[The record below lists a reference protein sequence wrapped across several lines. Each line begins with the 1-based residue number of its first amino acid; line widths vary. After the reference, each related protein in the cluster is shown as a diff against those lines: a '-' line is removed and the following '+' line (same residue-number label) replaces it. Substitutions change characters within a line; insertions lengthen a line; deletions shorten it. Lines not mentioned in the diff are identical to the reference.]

1 MRRRDFFQKSA
12 LVAVGGSLI
21 FPLQGCST
29 SQSIVN
35 SQGKGKKAK
44 NIIFMVSDGMS
55 SGTLNM
61 AELFRQRK
69 EGRGSNWIDLYR
81 NQRVSRGLMDMASA
95 SSMVTDS
102 AAASSSWGGGVRVK
116 NGSINIGV
124 NGEEY
129 MPIWQKFKRS
139 GKKVGC
145 VTTVPITHATPAGFC
160 VTLKSRNEQNEIAEK
175 YLALRFD
182 VMMGGGGKYFEDRED
197 GRNMYEEFKSAGY
210 SVVRSTS
217 EMKMTTNSKPLLG
230 VFDKDGLPFELDR
243 LNDTEALAKVP
254 SLAEM
259 SQKAIDLMKDHKNGF
274 CLQIEGGKVDWAA
287 HSNDAAGLIYDQ
299 VAFDDA
305 IKVAIDFAE
314 KDGNTLVVITS
325 DHGNAN
331 PGLYYGEKAD
341 QNFEKLFTFKHT
353 NDWILMGFDKEAS
366 ASTLADRVKSHQGY
380 DLKEDQLAFILNK
393 YKEQVSGGVYNSYK
407 LPFKEYAQYQ
417 QEHTSVAFGSMEHS
431 SDFTE
436 LAMFGPGSER
446 MKPFMVNTDMHYFML
461 EVAEVENKF

>member
-1 MRRRDFFQKSA
+1 MKRRKFFQTTALSA
-12 LVAVGGSLI
+12 LGSSFIL
-21 FPLQGCST
+21 PLQGCT
-29 SQSIVN
+29 PTQSIVN
-35 SQGKGKKAK
+35 GSGKGKKAK

-61 AELFRQRK
+61 ADLFRRRK
-69 EGRGSNWIDLYR
+69 EGEGSHWLNLYR
-81 NQRVSRGLMDMASA
+81 NQRVTRGLMDMASA
-95 SSMVTDS
+95 SSLVTDS
-102 AAASSSWGGGVRVK
+102 AAASSSWGGGMRVK
-116 NGSINIGV
+116 NGRLNIGA

-129 MPIWQKFKRS
+129 LPIWQKFKKS

-160 VTLKSRNEQNEIAEK
+160 ITSKSRGVQQEIAEK

-182 VMMGGGGKYFEDRED
+182 VMMGGGAKHFSDRKD
-197 GRNMYEEFKSAGY
+197 GRNMFEEFKLGGY
-210 SVVRSTS
+210 TVVNNKTD
-217 EMKMTTNSKPLLG
+217 MFAADNSKPILG
-230 VFDKDGLPFELDR
+230 VFDSDGLPYELDR
-243 LNDTEALAKVP
+243 LNDNELFSKVP

-287 HSNDAAGLIYDQ
+287 HANDAAGLVYDQ

-331 PGLYYGEKAD
+331 PGLYYGDDAD
-341 QNFEKLFTFKHT
+341 RNFEKLFMFKHT
-353 NDWILMGFDKEAS
+353 NDWILMGFDKTGS
-366 ASTLADRVKSHQGY
+366 ATALAERVNSHQGY
-380 DLKEDQLAFILNK
+380 NLTENQIDFIINK
-393 YKEQVSGGVYNSYK
+393 YREQVSGGVYNPYK
-407 LPFKEYAQYQ
+407 LPFKQYAQYQ
-417 QEHTSVAFGSMEHS
+417 QEHTSIAFGSTEHS

-446 MKPFMVNTDMHYFML
+446 MKPLMINTDIHYFML
-461 EVAEVENKF
+461 EVAEVENSF